1 MSGVQKKLT
10 ELVSDDEPTPYRSIV
25 KDGYSTRDEGDAGD
39 TRLEIAAW
47 VVMEHDPE
55 KEKIKDDDEGTLDY
69 AKILDIALADAG
81 AEEISRR
88 TGLKSYADDRGGRAE
103 STIRGYRQNAGRLK
117 PKDAGGL
124 PSGHPVK
131 RVLRRYA
138 RSNDLG
144 HFQDD
149 KARDDV
155 ELVEDAA
162 PIDMAKLTA
171 AYRLARSI
179 ASQQGFVFAP
189 QSGEPEAVEDNER
202 IDRDEIRR
210 HDRPLGETHAAC
222 LLEKPSGELYE
233 YEIDLD
239 NGELISGGAIPPGGF

>member
-1 MSGVQKKLT
+1 MSGVQQTIT
-10 ELVSDDEPTPYRSIV
+10 ELVSDDGPNAYRSIV
-25 KDGYSTRDEGDAGD
+25 KDGYTTRDDGDSSD

-47 VVMEHDPE
+47 VVMEHEPE
-55 KEKIKDDDEGTLDY
+55 EENIKQDDGTLDY
-69 AKILDIALADAG
+69 SKILDIALADLG
-81 AEEISRR
+81 ADEISRR
-88 TGLKSYADDRGGRAE
+88 TSLKSYADDRGGRAE
-103 STIRGYRQNAGRLK
+103 STIRGYRQNASRLD
-117 PKDAGGL
+117 PKDRGGL
-124 PSGHPVK
+124 PSSHPVK

-144 HFQDD
+144 HYQDD
-149 KARDDV
+149 ESKDDV

-162 PIDMAKLTA
+162 PIDMSKLFA

-222 LLEKPSGELYE
+222 LLEKPDGSIYE

-239 NGELISGGAIPPGGF
+239 NGELVRGGDLPPGGW

>member
-1 MSGVQKKLT
+1 MSGVQSNLT

-25 KDGYSTRDEGDAGD
+25 KDGYTTRDDGDSSD
-39 TRLEIAAW
+39 TRLEVAAW
-47 VVMEHDPE
+47 VVMEHEPE
-55 KEKIKDDDEGTLDY
+55 KENIKQDDGTLDY
-69 AKILDIALADAG
+69 SKILDIALADVG
-81 AEEISRR
+81 ASEISER
-88 TGLKSYADDRGGRAE
+88 TELKSYRDDRGGRAE
-103 STIRGYRQNAGRLK
+103 STIRGYRQNAGRMK

-124 PSGHPVK
+124 PSSHPVK

-149 KARDDV
+149 EAKDDA

-162 PIDMAKLTA
+162 PIDMAKLFA

-179 ASQQGFVFAP
+179 ASQQGFVFLP

-202 IDRDEIRR
+202 IDSDEIRR

-222 LLEKPSGELYE
+222 LLEKPSGEIYE

-239 NGELISGGAIPPGGF
+239 NGELVRDGAIPPGGF